1 MDRFSIPF
9 LPLLC
14 VGALTEGKRFGRA
27 MVDAL
32 RGKKPVL
39 KKAIA
44 AGLALVVV
52 FLLLRTDASYLYS
65 SRVHLGKLRER
76 RVDIQKER
84 LELYEWVRNNTD
96 TSDRF
101 ATNDD
106 GELYLH
112 TGRQGMWPIAFSR
125 ELYYADREEAL
136 DRDLDR
142 ILDTARHIRARYWVK
157 SVDEF
162 LWFSHRQ
169 DYLRR
174 IDELFEN
181 QPVVFQSS
189 GGLMRLYDV
198 SALVERTEEREPTAE
213 GG

>member
-9 LPLLC
+9 LPLFC
-14 VGALTEGKRFGRA
+14 VGAWTEGKHFGRA
-27 MVDAL
+27 IVDTL

-39 KKAIA
+39 EKALA
-44 AGLALVVV
+44 AGLALVVA
-52 FLLLRTDASYLYS
+52 FLLLRTGASYLYS
-65 SRVHLGKLRER
+65 SRVHLGKLRES

-96 TSDRF
+96 AADRF
-101 ATNDD
+101 VTRDD
-106 GELYLH
+106 GELYLY
-112 TGRQGMWPIAFSR
+112 TGRQGMWPIAFSK
-125 ELYYADREEAL
+125 EIYYTERKEAL
-136 DRDLDR
+136 HRDLDR
-142 ILDTARHIRARYWVK
+142 ILDTARHIRARYWVR
-157 SVDEF
+157 SIDEF
-162 LWFSHRQ
+162 FWFSHRE

-174 IDELFEN
+174 TDMLFEN

>member
-1 MDRFSIPF
+1 MD
-9 LPLLC
+9 
-14 VGALTEGKRFGRA
+14 T
-27 MVDAL
+27 L

-39 KKAIA
+39 EKVIA
-44 AGLALVVV
+44 AGLALVVA
-52 FLLLRTDASYLYS
+52 FLVLRMGAAYLYS
-65 SRVHLGKLRER
+65 SRVHLDTLRES
-76 RVDIQKER
+76 RVDLQKER
-84 LELYEWVRNNTD
+84 FELYEWVRNNTD
-96 TSDRF
+96 AADRF
-101 ATNDD
+101 VTRDD

-125 ELYYADREEAL
+125 ELYYADREDAL
-136 DRDLDR
+136 HRDLDR

-174 IDELFEN
+174 IDKLFEN

-198 SALVERTEEREPTAE
+198 SALVERTEEREPTA
-213 GG
+213 